1 MSFKI
6 VKQQWLSESFCHFDF
21 FVLQVVVMKKTILSR
36 QGRNGEDEAKSGSP
50 PAAAAAVAELAA
62 AAQLSGE
69 RQTPLKTKTTSAK
82 GRTSKQSCVCN
93 PQPPVFNLNNIPI
106 YIDAFFAFLDHHFE
120 KRKICIYSSIHCASC
135 GACK

>member
-1 MSFKI
+1 
-6 VKQQWLSESFCHFDF
+6 
-21 FVLQVVVMKKTILSR
+21 MKTTILSR
-36 QGRNGEDEAKSGSP
+36 RERSGEDEAKSGSP
-50 PAAAAAVAELAA
+50 PAVAVVAELAA

-82 GRTSKQSCVCN
+82 GRTSKQSCTGVCN

-120 KRKICIYSSIHCASC
+120 EEKKSASHQFIVC
-135 GACK
+135 RAGACK